1 MLSAYLNTVLKQ
13 LRQMHGLTQQNVA
26 DVLGITKTEYWRMEQ
41 ENFLPNPL
49 RIHLL
54 AYFYNVSLDVLYGMQ
69 VDHQYK
75 KLQEDVV
82 KYYNKYEVISGNY
95 IDGNLTL
102 AENTLA
108 VCQISFRNDA
118 DADDELDRDKVFNFT
133 ASSYGDTYSELSG
146 ILGQIAGK

>member
-75 KLQEDVV
+75 KLQEDAVFVV
-82 KYYNKYEVISGNY
+82 NGYCLEDFKK
-95 IDGNLTL
+95 
-102 AENTLA
+102 
-108 VCQISFRNDA
+108 
-118 DADDELDRDKVFNFT
+118 
-133 ASSYGDTYSELSG
+133 
-146 ILGQIAGK
+146 